1 MKNLLLARQ
10 KQKNGSEG
18 FTLVEL
24 MIVIVIVGILSAIAL
39 PNFLNQTKKAAATE
53 AKQQT
58 SSIFKQAHAYVLENG
73 KLGTLSTDCSAYA
86 GTLDIC
92 RRWCW
97 LTNTHVAERKT
108 AFTVT
113 AVGDTSNTNTIMVFT
128 VKISTGNCDKG
139 TSEIK
144 TTGVLN
150 PLATKQIKLKR
161 LAQWHNIKIQHII
174 PTPRTMAFTLA
185 RAVKHLP

>member
-1 MKNLLLARQ
+1 MNSTPNLFVKNLLLARQ
-10 KQKNGSEG
+10 KQKDSSEG

-58 SSIFKQAHAYVLENG
+58 ASIFKQAHAYVLENG

-86 GTLDIC
+86 GTL
-92 RRWCW
+92 
-97 LTNTHVAERKT
+97 TSVADGAGFKYT
-108 AFTVT
+108 CGGTQAAFTVT
-113 AVGDTSNTNTIMVFT
+113 AVGDTSNTNTNGVT
-128 VKISTGNCDKG
+128 VTLTGNCDKG

-144 TTGVLN
+144 TTGV
-150 PLATKQIKLKR
+150 
-161 LAQWHNIKIQHII
+161 
-174 PTPRTMAFTLA
+174 
-185 RAVKHLP
+185 

>member
-53 AKQQT
+53 AKQQV
-58 SSIFKQAHAYVLENG
+58 SSIFKQAHTYVLEKG
-73 KLGTLSTDCSAYA
+73 SLGDTPDKDCSDYA
-86 GTLDIC
+86 GTLTTIKEGASFTYEC
-92 RRWCW
+92 GG
-97 LTNTHVAERKT
+97 TQT

-113 AVGDTSNTNTIMVFT
+113 ATGDTSNTNTNGVE
-128 VKISTGNCDKG
+128 VKLTGNCDKG
-139 TSEIK
+139 TSEIA
-144 TTGVLN
+144 TTGV
-150 PLATKQIKLKR
+150 
-161 LAQWHNIKIQHII
+161 
-174 PTPRTMAFTLA
+174 
-185 RAVKHLP
+185 

>member
-1 MKNLLLARQ
+1 MNSTPNLFMKNLLLARQ

-86 GTLDIC
+86 GTL
-92 RRWCW
+92 
-97 LTNTHVAERKT
+97 TSVADGAGFKYT
-108 AFTVT
+108 CGGTQAAFTVT
-113 AVGDTSNTNTIMVFT
+113 AVGDKSNTNTNGVT
-128 VKISTGNCDKG
+128 VTLTGNCDKG

-144 TTGVLN
+144 TTGV
-150 PLATKQIKLKR
+150 
-161 LAQWHNIKIQHII
+161 
-174 PTPRTMAFTLA
+174 
-185 RAVKHLP
+185 